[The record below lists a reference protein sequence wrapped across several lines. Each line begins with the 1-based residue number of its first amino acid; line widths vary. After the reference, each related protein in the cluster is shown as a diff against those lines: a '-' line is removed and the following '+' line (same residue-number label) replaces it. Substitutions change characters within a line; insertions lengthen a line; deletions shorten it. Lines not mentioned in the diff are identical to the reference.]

1 MTDDQQ
7 LSMAATLGKRATRAA
22 QGWRPGATVTDVSPL
37 TGGASSLT
45 FVATVTGGPGADQRL
60 VLKVAPPG
68 LEPVRNRD
76 VLRQGRVL
84 RGLHDAPGVVVPAV
98 YFADEGEPV
107 LVPPFIAMA
116 LVPGECVEPVLAD
129 EHDPARRPEYR
140 ARGLDA
146 ARVLAAIHRV
156 QPEQAG
162 LGDEPVVSLSS
173 EVDRWT
179 RAFGTVPDDLRG
191 DYQRC
196 ERALR
201 EAMPTPLP
209 AAINHGDYRL
219 GNTLCDGG
227 RLTAVIDWEIWS
239 LGDPRVDVSW
249 MLYFTDEARH
259 PAAPSAEPTGVPSG
273 PELLTAYADA
283 GGASLAD
290 LDWFHAL
297 TRYKEAAATA
307 LLIKR
312 GRKTGNL
319 PPTMLRM
326 APRLPELLDEA
337 EHFLARQGA
346 SNDV

>member
-1 MTDDQQ
+1 MNGDQQ
-7 LSMAATLGKRATRAA
+7 VIMAAALGDRATRAA
-22 QGWRPGATVTDVSPL
+22 QGWQPGVRVTGVSPL

-45 FVATVTGGPGADQRL
+45 FVATVTGGPGADQRV

-76 VLRQGRVL
+76 VLRQARVL
-84 RGLHDAPGVVVPAV
+84 RGLYGAPGVAVPAV

-107 LVPPFIAMA
+107 QVPPFIAMA

-129 EHDPARRPEYR
+129 ERAPARQAEYH

-156 QPEQAG
+156 RPEQAG
-162 LGDEPVVSLSS
+162 LNDEPVVSLSM
-173 EVDRWT
+173 EIDRWT
-179 RAFGTVPDDLRG
+179 RAFGTVPDDLHG

-201 EAMPTPLP
+201 DAMPPALP

-273 PELLTAYADA
+273 PELLAAYADA

-319 PPTMLRM
+319 PPTMQRM
-326 APRLPELLDEA
+326 ATRLPELLDEA
-337 EHFLARQGA
+337 GYFLAQA
-346 SNDV
+346 AH